1 MHTPPIVSSARTHE
15 QELAGTPEASMTT
28 HVPTVEMPQL
38 ATSGRACGA
47 GGGVVKTGVFRD
59 IHPQTLST

>member
-15 QELAGTPEASMTT
+15 QELAGTPEASMTM
-28 HVPTVEMPQL
+28 HAPTVEMPEL

-47 GGGVVKTGVFRD
+47 GGGVVKTGVFWD
-59 IHPQTLST
+59 IPPKL